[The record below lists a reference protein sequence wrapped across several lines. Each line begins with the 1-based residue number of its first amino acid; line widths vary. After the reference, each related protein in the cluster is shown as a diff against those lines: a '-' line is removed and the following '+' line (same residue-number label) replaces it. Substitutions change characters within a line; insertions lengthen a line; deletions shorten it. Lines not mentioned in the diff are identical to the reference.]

1 MDENQQSRP
10 GQSRRKARIYLDAVL
25 DLREE
30 SSFESVSVDFVHD
43 SSLD

>member
-10 GQSRRKARIYLDAVL
+10 GQSRRKARIYLDDVL

-30 SSFESVSVDFVHD
+30 SSFESVDFVHGP
-43 SSLD
+43 SLD